1 MRVYICLCLYQ
12 TLVVPVITLGYVGF
26 DCLFTNL
33 AFHITAQF
41 GILSYTI
48 KEILDD
54 PNDFQCNMKKLVLRH
69 YKLIRQAET
78 LEDNFNV
85 LILQQLMGSTFQLCI
100 SGYNTLLDSVKKEG
114 LTVVIFYSY
123 AFCVMSTL
131 FTYCY
136 IGECLIQEVFLVPT
150 IILGYVGFD
159 CLFANLAFHITAQFG
174 VLSCML
180 REILDDSNGFRCN
193 IKELVLR
200 HYKLIRQA
208 KILEDKY
215 NVIIFQQ
222 LMGSTFQLCASGYN
236 TLVGSVNSQTLT
248 VMVFNFYASNTLC
261 TLFTY
266 CYIGECLI
274 QESLSLNTAIYRY
287 EWYNVSPIN
296 LKMVNIC
303 MLRMKK
309 PEQLTSGK
317 FFVLSLASFTD
328 MLIPPCVVLGFV
340 GFDCLFTNLAFH
352 ITAQFGVLSC
362 MLRDILDNST
372 GFRCNIKE
380 LVLRH
385 YKLIRQAK
393 TLEDKY
399 NVIILQQLM
408 GSTFQLCASGYYTL
422 LERIIRDTLIH

>member
-1 MRVYICLCLYQ
+1 METKLEAIDVTEAMKSLLWNKQLLKYVGIWPLEISNALFFFFFFYLILHCSLTFAELTHRKHSLGDVMSIFTENILLLMTLTKITTCWLNRESLGHLLIELDDNFIVHNYNTLEKRFIFMKYTKLAKYYFLIAVTSMSVAVGLYYVNEMIPNVKIAIGNSSTGYKLPYKTRNIVDISDIRVYICLCLYQ

-136 IGECLIQEVFLVPT
+136 IGECLIQE
-150 IILGYVGFD
+150 
-159 CLFANLAFHITAQFG
+159 
-174 VLSCML
+174 S
-180 REILDDSNGFRCN
+180 S
-193 IKELVLR
+193 
-200 HYKLIRQA
+200 
-208 KILEDKY
+208 
-215 NVIIFQQ
+215 
-222 LMGSTFQLCASGYN
+222 
-236 TLVGSVNSQTLT
+236 
-248 VMVFNFYASNTLC
+248 
-261 TLFTY
+261 
-266 CYIGECLI
+266 
-274 QESLSLNTAIYRY
+274 SLSTAFYRY
-287 EWYNVSPIN
+287 EWYNVSPLN
-296 LKMVNIC
+296 LKMVKIC
-303 MLRMKK
+303 MLRMRK
-309 PEQLTSGK
+309 PQQLTSGK

-328 MLIPPCVVLGFV
+328 IVNPCISEKQLT
-340 GFDCLFTNLAFH
+340 DQFH
-352 ITAQFGVLSC
+352 NTYFSRLMS
-362 MLRDILDNST
+362 RKNFHFSST
-372 GFRCNIKE
+372 
-380 LVLRH
+380 
-385 YKLIRQAK
+385 
-393 TLEDKY
+393 
-399 NVIILQQLM
+399 
-408 GSTFQLCASGYYTL
+408 S
-422 LERIIRDTLIH
+422 